1 MKPVLIDPFGRAL
14 TRLRVSVTDRCN
26 LNCVY
31 CDREGV
37 GTPSSEMT
45 VEEVTRIV
53 RLGARLGM
61 TKVKVTG
68 GEPLLRGDIVDIIT
82 AAADIPAVEEVS
94 MVTNGVLLAGKAE
107 ALVKAGL
114 RRVNVNLATPFPET
128 YKRVSGGGDLT
139 PVLEGV
145 KEAVRVGLNPVKLNM
160 VMLKGFNAQ
169 AVPDMVE
176 FCTQQGT
183 ALQLIELHSV
193 KDVVDPEFYERHHL
207 SLDAVEA
214 WLKAQAVNVN
224 VRKDLHL
231 RPRYTL
237 KGGVEV
243 EVVRFSDN
251 CDFCAHCTRL
261 RITCDGKIKPCLMR
275 NDNLVDI
282 LTPMREGI
290 DDEGLVK
297 LFKNAVSLREP
308 YQA

>member
-282 LTPMREGI
+282 LAPMREGI